1 MDRTQWT
8 DKNSKREAVSQ
19 IKWIL
24 RCEGSGVG
32 VASLKGTR
40 LSSTIGPASI
50 SKSVMSWSE
59 KERAKSWSKNSR
71 KLWEWF
77 FLEFSFPV
85 SKLKWVFKKKTKQFY
100 SKVSQKFEF
109 MGLKCVINSSKMS
122 EIVWAFFVIPIE

>member
-8 DKNSKREAVSQ
+8 DKNSKREAVSH

-40 LSSTIGPASI
+40 LSSTIGPVSI

-59 KERAKSWSKNSR
+59 KKQKISQKIRENIGDD
-71 KLWEWF
+71 F
-77 FLEFSFPV
+77 FLGFIFPV
-85 SKLKWVFKKKTKQFY
+85 SKLEWVFRQNEAILGQNEAKIYGSKTCN
-100 SKVSQKFEF
+100 KF
-109 MGLKCVINSSKMS
+109 IWN
-122 EIVWAFFVIPIE
+122 VWESLSILGAIFFNIR